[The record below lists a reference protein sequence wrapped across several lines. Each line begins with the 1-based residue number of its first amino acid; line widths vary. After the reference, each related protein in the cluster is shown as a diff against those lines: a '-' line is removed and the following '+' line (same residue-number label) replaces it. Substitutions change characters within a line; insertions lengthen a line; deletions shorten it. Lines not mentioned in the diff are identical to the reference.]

1 MGTLFE
7 TNVSL
12 DQLMSTWSAGSG
24 PSDEEVI
31 KYATAMIEQLEE
43 TESQEE
49 FARNVEQVGAW
60 VNEVFEKM
68 FRVTLRF
75 GFMYLAH
82 GKDFPALEGFKDE
95 WVNYTMQWRS
105 LLAKSQDVASGNV
118 VQLKR
123 FDQVVL
129 AMVEEIKADSDRE
142 AAIKELEAFSKEPN
156 EDSTKLSQGFHELKR
171 DINDSAKRFYA
182 FIETTNTKC
191 ANEAVRLAGE
201 IKILEGEI
209 EELNG
214 KIKKATIAL
223 AISGA
228 FLFFIGAIVAKSVLA
243 KYQSQRN
250 DKAAE
255 LARKQK
261 ELDDVNRKQQALSQL
276 KTEFDSLQPDIN
288 LICEKLV
295 LFAEIWAT
303 VQDQSTQF
311 AQMLK
316 SGMEATTNMR
326 FKAEL
331 RLARKTCG
339 PLQAG
344 LERYVAALMKYRK
357 QWVPTT

>member
-95 WVNYTMQWRS
+95 WVNYTM
-105 LLAKSQDVASGNV
+105 
-118 VQLKR
+118 
-123 FDQVVL
+123 
-129 AMVEEIKADSDRE
+129 
-142 AAIKELEAFSKEPN
+142 KEPN

-276 KTEFDSLQPDIN
+276 KTEFDNLQPDIN

-357 QWVPTT
+357 QWVPAT